1 MRKKFFII
9 AMVLALLMAVMTSC
23 DHDITEGESDFQS
36 IQNGA
41 FSDVLPSSSEEAAPV
56 IVRDRFVF
64 KNGEYNLNA
73 VYTYIDDGEKHPAVL
88 LIAGSGPSDCD
99 STLGSL
105 KPFADIADALAQK
118 GICSLRVDK
127 RTLNYGAS
135 FANGGIEEE
144 YLDDCRAAISYLKN
158 QPTVGEVYLLGHS
171 LGGQIACIL
180 QSETENISGTI
191 CFNSSLRHLADIACD
206 QYSVADAANEYRYR
220 LYADMAKTATAD
232 TATGSYYY
240 GAQDHYWASY
250 NKYDFVYLV
259 NNSQSPLLI
268 INSTKDMQ
276 LFEPDIELW
285 DSVLGG
291 SANAT
296 IIIDDSINHLGYET
310 DLSSPD
316 ALIQNPELPQKI
328 IDAFAEFINRVE

>member
-127 RTLNYGAS
+127 
-135 FANGGIEEE
+135 
-144 YLDDCRAAISYLKN
+144 
-158 QPTVGEVYLLGHS
+158 
-171 LGGQIACIL
+171 
-180 QSETENISGTI
+180 
-191 CFNSSLRHLADIACD
+191 
-206 QYSVADAANEYRYR
+206 
-220 LYADMAKTATAD
+220 
-232 TATGSYYY
+232 
-240 GAQDHYWASY
+240 
-250 NKYDFVYLV
+250 
-259 NNSQSPLLI
+259 
-268 INSTKDMQ
+268 
-276 LFEPDIELW
+276 
-285 DSVLGG
+285 
-291 SANAT
+291 
-296 IIIDDSINHLGYET
+296 
-310 DLSSPD
+310 
-316 ALIQNPELPQKI
+316 
-328 IDAFAEFINRVE
+328 